1 MGMILGD
8 LNSIAVFIWQAASP
22 INKRIS
28 FNSEVFEEGFNISS
42 LLEINPGGLRNISTS

>member
-1 MGMILGD
+1 MRMISGD

-22 INKRIS
+22 INQRIR

-42 LLEINPGGLRNISTS
+42 LLGINTGSLRNISTS